1 MALNL
6 DDYNRPTAAT
16 QLSDSLV
23 HSYIKKCFMNYDIAE
38 QTLLNKVLLPGEVA
52 FAYYYDE
59 LSPSGQSTIAA
70 VGPLTHGS
78 CNIIFKN
85 SVTIDAIRD
94 RLMSTITDVNSSI
107 NYLREELLEGI
118 NKALNHLDS
127 SLNDAMEEFAGAS
140 NTYQIQINNISTNIV
155 KGDTSIMNVVNSSY
169 NKLSAQVS
177 DNYNTLNKLI
187 RDISNGLYDKIEEG
201 DTSIIKYINE
211 KLTEGFD
218 SNSANTSD
226 LIDKNNN
233 SLNDSIIRFKDAINN
248 KIDNVSSLLT
258 AKIGNLRVDVSN
270 LQIEVSTNRNLYYNL
285 EHKYKHLFDTSA
297 VEEFVNNKQSSLQDL
312 IEVTDTKL
320 NSLQDLIEKADS
332 KLSGLQDY
340 ETRISN
346 VEDRISDISSYASA
360 DTIRNIETNI
370 SSLLEEIKNIKQR
383 LNHIDEIKD
392 SSNLPNNTI

>member
-1 MALNL
+1 M
-6 DDYNRPTAAT
+6 
-16 QLSDSLV
+16 
-23 HSYIKKCFMNYDIAE
+23 
-38 QTLLNKVLLPGEVA
+38 
-52 FAYYYDE
+52 
-59 LSPSGQSTIAA
+59 
-70 VGPLTHGS
+70 
-78 CNIIFKN
+78 
-85 SVTIDAIRD
+85 
-94 RLMSTITDVNSSI
+94 
-107 NYLREELLEGI
+107 
-118 NKALNHLDS
+118 
-127 SLNDAMEEFAGAS
+127 
-140 NTYQIQINNISTNIV
+140 
-155 KGDTSIMNVVNSSY
+155 
-169 NKLSAQVS
+169 
-177 DNYNTLNKLI
+177 NKLI

-297 VEEFVNNKQSSLQDL
+297 VEEFVNNKLSSLQDL
-312 IEVTDTKL
+312 IEET
-320 NSLQDLIEKADS
+320 DS

-360 DTIRNIETNI
+360 DTIRNIETYI
-370 SSLLEEIKNIKQR
+370 SSLLEEVENIKQR

>member
-1 MALNL
+1 M
-6 DDYNRPTAAT
+6 
-16 QLSDSLV
+16 
-23 HSYIKKCFMNYDIAE
+23 
-38 QTLLNKVLLPGEVA
+38 
-52 FAYYYDE
+52 
-59 LSPSGQSTIAA
+59 
-70 VGPLTHGS
+70 
-78 CNIIFKN
+78 
-85 SVTIDAIRD
+85 
-94 RLMSTITDVNSSI
+94 
-107 NYLREELLEGI
+107 
-118 NKALNHLDS
+118 
-127 SLNDAMEEFAGAS
+127 
-140 NTYQIQINNISTNIV
+140 
-155 KGDTSIMNVVNSSY
+155 
-169 NKLSAQVS
+169 
-177 DNYNTLNKLI
+177 NKLI

-258 AKIGNLRVDVSN
+258 AKIGNLHVDVSN
-270 LQIEVSTNRNLYYNL
+270 LQIDVNTNRNLYYNL

-297 VEEFVNNKQSSLQDL
+297 VEEFVNNKLSSLQDL

-320 NSLQDLIEKADS
+320 SGLQDLIEETDS

-346 VEDRISDISSYASA
+346 VEDRISDISSYASV
-360 DTIRNIETNI
+360 DTIRNIETKI
-370 SSLLEEIKNIKQR
+370 SSLLEEVENIKQR

>member
-107 NYLREELLEGI
+107 NYLREELLESI

-258 AKIGNLRVDVSN
+258 SKIGNLRVDVSN

-320 NSLQDLIEKADS
+320 SSLQDLIEKADS

-370 SSLLEEIKNIKQR
+370 SSLLEEVENIKQR

>member
-107 NYLREELLEGI
+107 NYLREELLESI

-258 AKIGNLRVDVSN
+258 AKIGNLHVDVSN
-270 LQIEVSTNRNLYYNL
+270 LQIDVNTNRNLYYNL

-297 VEEFVNNKQSSLQDL
+297 VEEFVNNKQSSLQVL
-312 IEVTDTKL
+312 IETADSKL
-320 NSLQDLIEKADS
+320 SGLQDLIDETDS

-370 SSLLEEIKNIKQR
+370 SSLLEEVENIKQR

>member
-1 MALNL
+1 M
-6 DDYNRPTAAT
+6 
-16 QLSDSLV
+16 
-23 HSYIKKCFMNYDIAE
+23 
-38 QTLLNKVLLPGEVA
+38 
-52 FAYYYDE
+52 
-59 LSPSGQSTIAA
+59 
-70 VGPLTHGS
+70 
-78 CNIIFKN
+78 
-85 SVTIDAIRD
+85 
-94 RLMSTITDVNSSI
+94 
-107 NYLREELLEGI
+107 
-118 NKALNHLDS
+118 
-127 SLNDAMEEFAGAS
+127 
-140 NTYQIQINNISTNIV
+140 
-155 KGDTSIMNVVNSSY
+155 
-169 NKLSAQVS
+169 
-177 DNYNTLNKLI
+177 NKLI

-297 VEEFVNNKQSSLQDL
+297 VEEFVNSKLSGLQDL
-312 IEVTDTKL
+312 IEET
-320 NSLQDLIEKADS
+320 DS

-360 DTIRNIETNI
+360 DTIRNIETHI
-370 SSLLEEIKNIKQR
+370 SSLLEEVENIKQR

>member
-94 RLMSTITDVNSSI
+94 RLMLTITDVNSSI
-107 NYLREELLEGI
+107 NYLREELLESI

-258 AKIGNLRVDVSN
+258 AKIGNLHVDVSN
-270 LQIEVSTNRNLYYNL
+270 LQIDVNTNRNLYYNL

-297 VEEFVNNKQSSLQDL
+297 VEEFVNNKLSSLQGL

-320 NSLQDLIEKADS
+320 SGLQDLIEETDS

-370 SSLLEEIKNIKQR
+370 SFLLEEVKNIKQR

-392 SSNLPNNTI
+392 SSSLPNNTI

>member
-59 LSPSGQSTIAA
+59 LSPSGQSAIAA

-107 NYLREELLEGI
+107 NYLREELLESI

-258 AKIGNLRVDVSN
+258 AKIGNLHVDVSN
-270 LQIEVSTNRNLYYNL
+270 LQIDVNTNRNLYYNL

-312 IEVTDTKL
+312 IEKADSKL
-320 NSLQDLIEKADS
+320 SGLQDLIEETDS

-360 DTIRNIETNI
+360 DTIHNIETNI
-370 SSLLEEIKNIKQR
+370 SSLLEEVENIKQR

>member
-1 MALNL
+1 M
-6 DDYNRPTAAT
+6 
-16 QLSDSLV
+16 
-23 HSYIKKCFMNYDIAE
+23 
-38 QTLLNKVLLPGEVA
+38 
-52 FAYYYDE
+52 
-59 LSPSGQSTIAA
+59 
-70 VGPLTHGS
+70 
-78 CNIIFKN
+78 
-85 SVTIDAIRD
+85 
-94 RLMSTITDVNSSI
+94 
-107 NYLREELLEGI
+107 
-118 NKALNHLDS
+118 
-127 SLNDAMEEFAGAS
+127 
-140 NTYQIQINNISTNIV
+140 
-155 KGDTSIMNVVNSSY
+155 
-169 NKLSAQVS
+169 
-177 DNYNTLNKLI
+177 NKLI

-258 AKIGNLRVDVSN
+258 AKIGNLHVDVSN
-270 LQIEVSTNRNLYYNL
+270 LQIDVNTNRNLYYNL

-297 VEEFVNNKQSSLQDL
+297 VEEFVNNKLSGLQDL
-312 IEVTDTKL
+312 IEVADTKL
-320 NSLQDLIEKADS
+320 SSLQVLIKEADS

-360 DTIRNIETNI
+360 DTIRNIETTI
-370 SSLLEEIKNIKQR
+370 SSLLEEVENIKQR

>member
-1 MALNL
+1 M
-6 DDYNRPTAAT
+6 
-16 QLSDSLV
+16 
-23 HSYIKKCFMNYDIAE
+23 
-38 QTLLNKVLLPGEVA
+38 
-52 FAYYYDE
+52 
-59 LSPSGQSTIAA
+59 
-70 VGPLTHGS
+70 
-78 CNIIFKN
+78 
-85 SVTIDAIRD
+85 
-94 RLMSTITDVNSSI
+94 
-107 NYLREELLEGI
+107 
-118 NKALNHLDS
+118 
-127 SLNDAMEEFAGAS
+127 
-140 NTYQIQINNISTNIV
+140 
-155 KGDTSIMNVVNSSY
+155 
-169 NKLSAQVS
+169 
-177 DNYNTLNKLI
+177 NKLI

-258 AKIGNLRVDVSN
+258 AKIGNLHVDVSN
-270 LQIEVSTNRNLYYNL
+270 LQIDVNTNRNLYYNL

-297 VEEFVNNKQSSLQDL
+297 VEEFVNNKQSSLQ
-312 IEVTDTKL
+312 V
-320 NSLQDLIEKADS
+320 LIEKADS
-332 KLSGLQDY
+332 KLSGLQDLIEETDSKLSGLQEY

-370 SSLLEEIKNIKQR
+370 SSLLEEVENIKQR

-392 SSNLPNNTI
+392 SSNLLNNTI